1 MCDIVFEK
9 ALGRGRTVNRMSV
22 SRCTRPKC
30 SLTLIWVGSL
40 GVCFEGEGGV
50 KLPPSLKLVRIVL
63 ETSNLASNYTLV
75 CSFRKYTF

>member
-9 ALGRGRTVNRMSV
+9 ALGRGRTVNRVSV
-22 SRCTRPKC
+22 SRCTRPNC

-40 GVCFEGEGGV
+40 GVFFEGEGGV
-50 KLPPSLKLVRIVL
+50 KLPHSLKLVRIVL